1 MQGLQKYL
9 VIAKKNMIRNIKGLF
24 SLVAPES
31 VVVTGVSVVEVVG
44 SFVGVVVGGA
54 VVGLVVEI

>member
-1 MQGLQKYL
+1 
-9 VIAKKNMIRNIKGLF
+9 MIRNIKGLF

-44 SFVGVVVGGA
+44 SFVGVVVEGA